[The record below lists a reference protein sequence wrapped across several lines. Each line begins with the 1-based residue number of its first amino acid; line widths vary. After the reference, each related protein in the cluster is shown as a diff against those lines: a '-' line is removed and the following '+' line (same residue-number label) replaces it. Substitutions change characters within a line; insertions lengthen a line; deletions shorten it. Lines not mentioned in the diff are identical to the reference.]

1 MRTSIGGG
9 ERADCG
15 QRVGCEADSH
25 RTEAVPGINP
35 VLGVT
40 WEGRLEWK

>member
-1 MRTSIGGG
+1 MRTSIGG

-25 RTEAVPGINP
+25 RTKAVPGINH